1 MASSSDRSV
10 EAPSSMS
17 NSAVKLIWSLLMVRR
32 RSTNATLLPGRSSRR
47 GSLHQL
53 LVLLSLLDGGGAASL
68 LRPDGHER
76 RGLALAH
83 PEKKDEPDDDRASE
97 HQGCHAGA
105 HQGFRKWGHH
115 PQKGQRPPTARPFG
129 TFRERVLR
137 PVVRN
142 VPLPLSP

>member
-1 MASSSDRSV
+1 
-10 EAPSSMS
+10 MS

-97 HQGCHAGA
+97 HQGPWGGTK
-105 HQGFRKWGHH
+105 GFEVGTPVKC
-115 PQKGQRPPTARPFG
+115 QRPPAARPFG

-142 VPLPLSP
+142 VPLPSSP

>member
-83 PEKKDEPDDDRASE
+83 PEKKDEPDDDHASE
-97 HQGCHAGA
+97 HQGATPA
-105 HQGFRKWGHH
+105 PTKGFESGE
-115 PQKGQRPPTARPFG
+115 PILCTQLT
-129 TFRERVLR
+129 T
-137 PVVRN
+137 
-142 VPLPLSP
+142 

>member
-129 TFRERVLR
+129 ERVDVNR
-137 PVVRN
+137 FYPKT
-142 VPLPLSP
+142 PLS

>member
-1 MASSSDRSV
+1 MA
-10 EAPSSMS
+10 
-17 NSAVKLIWSLLMVRR
+17 AVVVGHLAGKVRR
-32 RSTNATLLPGRSSRR
+32 NATLLPGRSSRR

-97 HQGCHAGA
+97 HQGVPAGA
-105 HQGFRKWGHH
+105 HQGFRKWGHD
-115 PQKGQRPPTARPFG
+115 P
-129 TFRERVLR
+129 
-137 PVVRN
+137 
-142 VPLPLSP
+142 